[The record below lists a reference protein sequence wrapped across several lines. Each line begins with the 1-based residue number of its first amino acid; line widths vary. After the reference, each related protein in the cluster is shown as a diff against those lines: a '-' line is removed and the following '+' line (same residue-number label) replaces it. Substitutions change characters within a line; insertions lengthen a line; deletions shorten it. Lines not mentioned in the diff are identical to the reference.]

1 MKRLIIT
8 TALFLITAAVVVS
21 GETIEKQF
29 KTSPGKVLTMDL
41 KAGGSIYIYG
51 WDKDEI
57 NITAFIDGRDSEDIK
72 TEFNETA
79 SGLEIECR
87 YNRHRGDGG
96 YDIEFEVKVP
106 HKYDLDLD
114 TRGGSIMVE
123 HLEGDLR
130 GRTLGGKLELID
142 SHGTFDFR
150 TNGGNINCEKLTG
163 RADLKTN
170 GGNITCSDSQLEGKA
185 HTNGG
190 RVRLEN
196 VSGNFDA
203 TSNGGDVAYAN
214 AGTTTKSGDGDAI
227 RINTRGGDIDIDEA
241 PYGAEL
247 HTNGG
252 DITVR
257 SADKFVSALTNGGD
271 ITIDQVDGTVEAH
284 TNGGDV
290 TVKLAQNL
298 AGGDHDIE
306 ISSNSGDIKLLVPA
320 DFSARYEIELA
331 ITKNSRKDYKI
342 ESDFDIKQEQSE
354 DWDYDHGTPRKYI
367 YGYGEFNDAANKIR
381 IKTINGNITIKKI

>member
-8 TALFLITAAVVVS
+8 TALCLITAAVVVS

-29 KTSPGKVLTMDL
+29 KTSPGKLLRMDL
-41 KAGGSIYIYG
+41 KAGGSIYVYG

-57 NITAFIDGRDSEDIK
+57 SVTAFIDGRDSEDIK

-79 SGLEIECR
+79 SGLEIESR
-87 YNRHRGDGG
+87 YGRHRGDDGFN
-96 YDIEFEVKVP
+96 IEFEVKVP
-106 HKYDLDLD
+106 QKYDLDLD

-150 TNGGNINCEKLTG
+150 TNGGNINCEKLAG
-163 RADLKTN
+163 RANLKTN

-214 AGTTTKSGDGDAI
+214 AGTMTRSGEGDAI

-241 PYGAEL
+241 PYGADL

-271 ITIDQVDGTVEAH
+271 ITIDRVDGTVEAH

-290 TVKLAQNL
+290 TVKLPQNL
-298 AGGDHDIE
+298 IGGDHDIE

-320 DFSARYEIELA
+320 DFSAKYEIELA
-331 ITKNSRKDYKI
+331 ITKNSHRDYKI
-342 ESDFDIKQEQSE
+342 KSDFDIQQEKTD
-354 DWDYDHGTPRKYI
+354 DWDYSHGSPRKYI
-367 YGYGEFNDAANKIR
+367 YGHGEINDAANKIR